1 MADRARG
8 LRDVLAV
15 AAVGVAVVLGAA
27 AATAFLPVGVQD
39 IVFRTPLLILVLVV
53 GTAGVLWRITRP
65 GSGGR

>member
-1 MADRARG
+1 VADRARG
-8 LRDVLAV
+8 LRDVLIV

-27 AATAFLPVGVQD
+27 AVTAFLPVGAQD

-65 GSGGR
+65 GNGSR

>member
-15 AAVGVAVVLGAA
+15 AVVGVAVVLGAA
-27 AATAFLPVGVQD
+27 AVTAFLPAGAQD
-39 IVFRTPLLILVLVV
+39 LVFRTPLLILILVV
-53 GTAGVLWRITRP
+53 GTAGVLWRITHP